1 MLGKYNNLLFTL
13 SPMIGHV
20 QGTVKRSKNDVWNV
34 VKTKNTKI
42 RNAVNGLHI
51 RQNVGKAQK

>member
-1 MLGKYNNLLFTL
+1 MLGKYNNLLSTL
-13 SPMIGHV
+13 CPMIGHV

-51 RQNVGKAQK
+51 RQYIGKARE